1 MGNTSVL
8 WPKVEVENSG
18 SGCAH
23 EMQIEIKPAPEARR
37 SGYPVHLTVRFELQ
51 N

>member
-8 WPKVEVENSG
+8 WSEVEVENSG

-23 EMQIEIKPAPEARR
+23 EMQIEIKPAPETRR
-37 SGYPVHLTVRFELQ
+37 SEYRVHLPVRFELQ

>member
-23 EMQIEIKPAPEARR
+23 EMQIEIKPAPEA
-37 SGYPVHLTVRFELQ
+37 PVHLTVRFELQ